1 MPSIEPL
8 AEGESAPKFDFFNK
22 EGVLGN
28 TQDLAGKTFLVYFYP
43 KDDTPGCTKEA
54 CAFRD
59 SHADFAN
66 AGIPVIGVSGDSFDS
81 HEKFR
86 KKYSLPFSLASDSDS
101 FEVSKAFGVYGEKKF
116 MGKIYEGIHRVSF
129 LIGPDGHIK
138 KTYRKVKPDLHA
150 QEVLMDIQELNTP
163 QSHV

>member
-8 AEGESAPKFDFFNK
+8 AEGAIAPTLDFVSK
-22 EGVLGN
+22 EGVSAN
-28 TQDLAGKTFLVYFYP
+28 TQELAGKAFLIYFYP

-59 SHADFAN
+59 AHQDFTDVDF
-66 AGIPVIGVSGDSFDS
+66 PVIGVSGDSYAS

-86 KKYSLPFSLASDSDS
+86 KKYQLPFFLASDTSS
-101 FEVSKAFGVYGEKKF
+101 FEIARAFGVYGEKKF

-129 LIGPDGHIK
+129 LVGPDGKIL

-150 QEVLMDIQELNTP
+150 QEVLMDIRELNSA
-163 QSHV
+163 QAYV

>member
-8 AEGESAPKFDFFNK
+8 AEGASAPTFDFVSK
-22 EGVLGN
+22 EGVSGN
-28 TQDLAGKTFLVYFYP
+28 TQELAGKAFLIYFYP

-59 SHADFAN
+59 AYEDFRLVDVP
-66 AGIPVIGVSGDSFDS
+66 IIGVSGDTQSS
-81 HEKFR
+81 HDKFR
-86 KKYSLPFSLASDSDS
+86 KKFQLPFPLASDSS
-101 FEVSKAFGVYGEKKF
+101 TFEIAKAFGVYGEKKF
-116 MGKIYEGIHRVSF
+116 MGKVYEGIHRVSF
-129 LIGPDGHIK
+129 LIGPNGDIL

-150 QEVLMDIQELNTP
+150 QEVLMDIKELNST